1 MDLALLN
8 RHRKPIS
15 NKRKKNV
22 VNVEPQILCEYL
34 MGGMGNGR
42 NSSWIQ
48 GKKITLRTAE

>member
-48 GKKITLRTAE
+48 GKKLH